1 MQALSVLSQISAL
14 IRHADECHLRSFE
27 NLVKPLKAYLAYAIE
42 TRHID
47 FEGNPFS
54 GCAEVSVRKNVTSMT
69 SIVRNRYCSLALS
82 KCYTGGPPPLNTIQ
96 FHLTPN
102 YC

>member
-1 MQALSVLSQISAL
+1 MQVLRVDPQIPALS
-14 IRHADECHLRSFE
+14 RHADERHFVSFE
-27 NLVKPLKAYLAYAIE
+27 NLVKRLKAFLAYALE

-54 GCAEVSVRKNVTSMT
+54 GCAEVSATENVTSMT
-69 SIVRNRYCSLALS
+69 SIVRNRYCSLVLS
-82 KCYTGGPPPLNTIQ
+82 KCYTGVPPPLNTIQ

-102 YC
+102 